1 MENHKIKY
9 LACSN
14 EITFNKKE
22 NIEATL
28 LSDKNCS
35 NELQMISKW
44 NFRRGCLDLLKKNML
59 SEALPLS
66 RVEQSTTL
74 IKEQLIHSFSM
85 SYDWLE

>member
-35 NELQMISKW
+35 NELQMISK
-44 NFRRGCLDLLKKNML
+44 
-59 SEALPLS
+59 
-66 RVEQSTTL
+66 
-74 IKEQLIHSFSM
+74 
-85 SYDWLE
+85 